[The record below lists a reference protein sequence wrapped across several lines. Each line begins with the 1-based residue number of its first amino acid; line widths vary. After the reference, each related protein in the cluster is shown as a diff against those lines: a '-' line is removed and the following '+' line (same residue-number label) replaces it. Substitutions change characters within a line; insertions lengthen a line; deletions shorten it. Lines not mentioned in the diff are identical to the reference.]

1 MKKNKE
7 TATIREN
14 RMVQPLPEA
23 INIKMAY
30 ELVRP
35 DPGQP
40 RKTFSEQS
48 LNELADSIREH
59 GILQDLVLERM
70 PAKYRLNEPDL
81 TTDNWQVMM
90 RAGDEWELR
99 CADTEVEC
107 RKFIE
112 ELEPDAL
119 EETYRIVCGERRWR
133 AAGIVGLTML
143 PARAYV
149 GLSQEQRFA
158 MQFIENNQR
167 ENISALEEAAAL
179 AKQLEERQR
188 LDVTFSAEMLAR
200 ELGMSRAGI
209 YERLKL
215 NRLQPKIREAL
226 VAGTISTSIAAEIA
240 KLPTPAQQEKL
251 LKRIEE
257 ASKYHPMSVRDVQEE
272 IADEYVK
279 SLADAPFGQDETYRT
294 DGTDVL
300 EPCTTCPM
308 RTGNMLAEFP
318 ELKSKPNVCTN
329 PECFGE
335 KCKAFWK
342 RKAEDEAQKG
352 KTVLTEK
359 EFKAQKGKLVAADA
373 YEQAT
378 NRGGTFEALMGKHAP
393 EPVLVATAEG
403 LEKFYPKEEAVAA
416 ARKNGVKFFKDQ
428 TPEGHAKEKAKRE
441 EVDARRTSRA
451 ALAERLA
458 VNLGQK
464 LNKLKPGVVIELM
477 AGLAEQPPA
486 PWRVQAAAWKEAK
499 TPVAKAVVEFLGDR
513 LDNTTCWQD
522 GEWEE
527 GTLKLWK
534 AMGVDLV
541 AEEKAAAAV
550 PELPVKSEPQ
560 QLEINGT
567 KATKGTHAR
576 KAMVAKIKAAQKAR
590 WNKIK
595 ADKAKG

>member
-1 MKKNKE
+1 
-7 TATIREN
+7 
-14 RMVQPLPEA
+14 MVQPLPEA
-23 INIKMAY
+23 INIRVAY

-90 RAGDEWELR
+90 RAGDGWELR

-257 ASKYHPMSVRDVQEE
+257 ASKYRPMSVRDVQEE

-279 SLADAPFGQDETYRT
+279 SLGDAPFGQDETYRT

-329 PECFGE
+329 PECFGM

-359 EFKAQKGKLVAADA
+359 EFKAQKGKYISGER
-373 YEQAT
+373 YEYAQNHT
-378 NRGGTFEALMGKHAP
+378 GKFEQLMGKYTP

-416 ARKNGVKFFKDQ
+416 AKKNGVKFFKDPAA
-428 TPEGHAKEKAKRE
+428 TKEDEAKEKAKRE
-441 EVDARRTSRA
+441 AGRKLHDERCSLATKLVEEAAAGLNNLTDKNAWALLAKGADRAWTPFGKTLIKLAKGDRGRVLADALVQSLTA
-451 ALAERLA
+451 VADWDKGEWDKDALA
-458 VNLGQK
+458 
-464 LNKLKPGVVIELM
+464 
-477 AGLAEQPPA
+477 
-486 PWRVQAAAWKEAK
+486 
-499 TPVAKAVVEFLGDR
+499 
-513 LDNTTCWQD
+513 
-522 GEWEE
+522 
-527 GTLKLWK
+527 LWK
-534 AMGVDLV
+534 QLGVDLV
-541 AEEKAAAAV
+541 AEEAKHAPK
-550 PELPVKSEPQ
+550 PELPLKVEEK